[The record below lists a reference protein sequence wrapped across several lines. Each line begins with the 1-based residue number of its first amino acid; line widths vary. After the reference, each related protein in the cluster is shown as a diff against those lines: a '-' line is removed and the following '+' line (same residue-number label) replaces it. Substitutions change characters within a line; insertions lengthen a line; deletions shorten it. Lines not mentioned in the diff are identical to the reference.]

1 MKISRLFAA
10 AVLFALLSISNIQAQ
25 PKEQQDWH
33 EKMMSEK
40 IAYITSVLALSPQ
53 EAQVFWPVYNQ
64 IAREKHEAQVEIA
77 KAYRALSKALKDENV
92 SEKEIDRLLD
102 NYLEAKQAGKD
113 ADKGEIEKFR
123 KVLPGKKVAR
133 LYIAEEGFRR
143 HYIHHMKGNNKES
156 VKPADRN

>member
-25 PKEQQDWH
+25 PKSQQDWH

-40 IAYITSVLALSPQ
+40 IAYITSALELTPQ
-53 EAQVFWPVYNQ
+53 EAQAFWPVYNQ
-64 IAREKHEAQVEIA
+64 IAKEKHEAQVEIM
-77 KAYRALSKALKDENV
+77 KAYRALSKALKEENT

-102 NYLEAKQAGKD
+102 NYLTAKQASKD
-113 ADKGEIEKFR
+113 ADKEEVEKFR
-123 KVLPGKKVAR
+123 KVLSGKKVAR

-143 HYIHHMKGNNKES
+143 HYIHHMKSSNKES
-156 VKPADRN
+156 GRPADRN